1 MAALSVGSSRSVG
14 QSRPRSYC
22 IAISVDRQ
30 RPCPFCNLPLQ
41 IRCGSVII
49 FELFFQNPN
58 SILRFI
64 VKINHEPST
73 HVSQLP

>member
-1 MAALSVGSSRSVG
+1 MTSLSVGSSRSAG

-30 RPCPFCNLPLQ
+30 RPRLFCNPPLQ
-41 IRCGSVII
+41 IRCGSVVI
-49 FELFFQNPN
+49 FELFLQNLN

-64 VKINHEPST
+64 VKIDHEPST
-73 HVSQLP
+73 YVGQLP